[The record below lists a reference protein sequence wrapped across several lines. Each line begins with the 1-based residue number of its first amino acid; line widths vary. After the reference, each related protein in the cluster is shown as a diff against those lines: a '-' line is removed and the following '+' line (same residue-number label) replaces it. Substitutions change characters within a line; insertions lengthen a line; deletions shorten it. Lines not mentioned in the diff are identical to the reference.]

1 MLTIRKK
8 GKGIG
13 KRKLFYKLASYFM
26 GVYSISATRLQEEI
40 NESIDSMNEWTLRIL
55 EKWDCVAYGRAS

>member
-1 MLTIRKK
+1 
-8 GKGIG
+8 
-13 KRKLFYKLASYFM
+13 M

-55 EKWDCVAYGRAS
+55 EKWDCVVYGRAS